1 MIFKRIYRKF
11 RYFVEIKIKHKDS
24 MELQIEQYRKAGM
37 HIGERCKIYSCLSTR
52 RDCSLLTIG
61 NNVAI
66 SGNVTLLLHDNAPIK
81 VSKGEYT
88 DILGKIEIGDNC
100 FIGHSTVI
108 LPGVHIADNTI
119 IGAGSVVTRSIEE
132 PGWVLAGNPAKI
144 VCTAEQ
150 YAEKNKQYFVNL
162 DNKTHEDIR
171 RFSEENKHMLIQRKV
186 LK

>member
-1 MIFKRIYRKF
+1 M
-11 RYFVEIKIKHKDS
+11 
-24 MELQIEQYRKAGM
+24 
-37 HIGERCKIYSCLSTR
+37 
-52 RDCSLLTIG
+52 
-61 NNVAI
+61 
-66 SGNVTLLLHDNAPIK
+66 
-81 VSKGEYT
+81 
-88 DILGKIEIGDNC
+88 